1 MKKIIGL
8 IAAVL
13 VVFGLYKGYEYY
25 NVTYKATPAYAKVP
39 AQVPELKDT
48 VDDAGKKIA
57 GSKSYSYKLTV
68 ITTDG
73 ERRVLDYNIEDADP
87 LTPNAYVKADIS
99 QKRVVKG
106 PEGVQKSDVP
116 TSVLEKLK

>member
-1 MKKIIGL
+1 M
-8 IAAVL
+8 
-13 VVFGLYKGYEYY
+13 
-25 NVTYKATPAYAKVP
+25 
-39 AQVPELKDT
+39 
-48 VDDAGKKIA
+48 
-57 GSKSYSYKLTV
+57 
-68 ITTDG
+68 
-73 ERRVLDYNIEDADP
+73 DYNIEDADP